1 MSFEYDSYSEDLPAG
16 HNTGN
21 GGATTADDAYD
32 DSSVDAA
39 IAASAATAANGFI
52 PASGVTSTPA
62 VTAPSA
68 LKKKYTPLETAE
80 LGLERLVQKLQWPN
94 QITAYREFGKEFL
107 SQYSTWYNEC
117 QSIECAEALDA
128 YQPNAC
134 RVKSKF
140 LQPIERA
147 KEGTA
152 YQSLRA
158 RADAKCKEWSLERG
172 AFHLEMRNI
181 NNDERRLQLLEHAA
195 VSIWRMARILLA
207 SIQAMVYD
215 PHNLVADM
223 LLVAHDR
230 VLRELCD
237 LEEFVSIYKRIHKC
251 GREAED
257 PNVMYVRR
265 FGAADESDDN
275 APPTVD
281 TNTSPITASAVQNVN
296 ENPPESI
303 ETTTKVTPVAKLFDE
318 PNELTVEAVNK
329 HWQEK
334 VALLLAA
341 GLPDSRNIQQMVQSS
356 KKLQDMS
363 TFGQQLISQV
373 GGFTSSI
380 ASAVSKE
387 VHPSTNM
394 KLREGVSK
402 SSTPPQLI
410 WNSYKREFLFTREE
424 TAEESEVLRQTLD
437 VSMRKVLCKNH
448 CLINSIR
455 PANFALPSDNLPP
468 VTTAEKINAPPGS
481 DPPQFHARHQSQQT
495 PVLSKRLR
503 DIPLE
508 LFKSI
513 TETLTNHVNK
523 IFYECVRMFKTTSRD
538 YEISEYI
545 ASSENELRK
554 SKAAGEAAGV
564 KFRQEKSPNSPL
576 LHESM
581 NKKIQTKAKEQQR
594 RTDNKMDGLKRQFT
608 QECSSL
614 RNQLKQE
621 REKRQKLENDM
632 AQLKAQ
638 GGPSYGA
645 HQTNTNATL
654 EQALVPQRST
664 TLRTPKESPKLS
676 QKKRNKKQHQNHKEK
691 STRSRETPPGGQG
704 GDLHLSELNQPT
716 GVLTAEEANQDGRG
730 RGRGRGRGGSVNM
743 SYVREQ
749 DSNQGRG
756 RGNN

>member
-1 MSFEYDSYSEDLPAG
+1 MAEQRP
-16 HNTGN
+16 
-21 GGATTADDAYD
+21 
-32 DSSVDAA
+32 SVDAA
-39 IAASAATAANGFI
+39 IAASATTAAVGFI

-68 LKKKYTPLETAE
+68 LKKKHTPLETAE

-94 QITAYREFGKEFL
+94 PSRTRLPRVRQRISKPILYL
-107 SQYSTWYNEC
+107 
-117 QSIECAEALDA
+117 
-128 YQPNAC
+128 PNAC

-195 VSIWRMARILLA
+195 TSIWRMARILLA

-237 LEEFVSIYKRIHKC
+237 LEEFVSIYKRVHKC

-265 FGAADESDDN
+265 FGTADESDDN

-296 ENPPESI
+296 ENPPASV

-318 PNELTVEAVNK
+318 PNELTVEALNK
-329 HWQEK
+329 HWQDK

-356 KKLQDMS
+356 KQLQDLS

-380 ASAVSKE
+380 ASEVAKE
-387 VHPSTNM
+387 VRPSTNM
-394 KLREGVSK
+394 KSKEGVSK
-402 SSTPPQLI
+402 SSTPPKLI

-437 VSMRKVLCKNH
+437 VSMMRKVLCKNH

-468 VTTAEKINAPPGS
+468 VTTTANVPPGS
-481 DPPQFHARHQSQQT
+481 DPPQFHARHQSQQP

-508 LFKSI
+508 QFKSI

-538 YEISEYI
+538 IKISEYI

-594 RTDNKMDGLKRQFT
+594 KTDNKMDGLKRQFT

-614 RNQLKQE
+614 RNELKQE
-621 REKRQKLENDM
+621 RAKRQKLENDM

-638 GGPSYGA
+638 GGPSDGA
-645 HQTNTNATL
+645 HQTNTTTTL

-676 QKKRNKKQHQNHKEK
+676 RKKRRKQQYQNHKEK
-691 STRSRETPPGGQG
+691 FSKSRGTPPGGQG

-716 GVLTAEEANQDGRG
+716 GVLTVEEANQDGRG